1 MQLLWGFYGILPISA
16 NTNEKGEV
24 MSELYEN
31 IKKWALSL
39 PYDAIVGTPMKS
51 TSCLV
56 ATYLG
61 RPLFDDDFV
70 PEPVGLPED
79 VIHLTGDFDYLARD
93 TFPERIPVTAGE
105 ARELF
110 LEKDSLTEEKTVVE

>member
-1 MQLLWGFYGILPISA
+1 
-16 NTNEKGEV
+16 

-31 IKKWALSL
+31 IKKWVLSL
-39 PYDAIVGTPMKS
+39 PEDTIVGTPMKS

-61 RPLFDDDFV
+61 RPLVEEDFSMY
-70 PEPVGLPED
+70 PRGLPED
-79 VIHLTGDFDYLARD
+79 VIEIVANFDFLARD
-93 TFPERIPVTAGE
+93 MFPNSVPVTAKA

-110 LEKDSLTEEKTVVE
+110 